1 MTGFEGYD
9 AFEGQDPYCYDGST
23 VLKNKLGIQDADTLE
38 AFELEMSTLRA
49 AEPLPDGGF
58 DVGHYLRVHH
68 HLFQDVYDWAGK
80 PRTIQTAK
88 GGNLFCLPAYI
99 EAALKKLFGTLNGDP
114 NSWAETPQA
123 LVARIANFLAEL
135 NAIHPFREGNGRSQ
149 LAFVHL
155 LGEAAGYPFD
165 FSRVRRDTFLPAMIA
180 SFRGQLEPLK
190 AELASLLIEQG

>member
-9 AFEGQDPYCYDGST
+9 AFEGQDPYCYGGTT
-23 VLKNKLGIQDADTLE
+23 VLKNKLGIKDPNTLE

-68 HLFQDVYDWAGK
+68 HLFQDVYDWAGN

-99 EAALKKLFGTLNGDP
+99 EAELNKLFATLDKDP
-114 NSWAETPQA
+114 GSWAETPQEF
-123 LVARIANFLAEL
+123 VTMVANFLAEL

-155 LGEAAGYPFD
+155 LGEAAHCPFD
-165 FSRVRRDTFLPAMIA
+165 LSRVRRDTFLPAMIA
-180 SFRGQLEPLK
+180 SFHLELGPLK
-190 AELASLLIEQG
+190 AELASLLIERG